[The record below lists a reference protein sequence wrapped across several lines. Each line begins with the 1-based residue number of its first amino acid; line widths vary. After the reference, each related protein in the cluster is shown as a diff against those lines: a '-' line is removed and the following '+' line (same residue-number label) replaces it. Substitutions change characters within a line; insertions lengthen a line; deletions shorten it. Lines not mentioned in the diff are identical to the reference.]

1 MITFELF
8 WIGMTDHDDLL
19 FSGYQE
25 KLEAS
30 VQLSIVTAKIITI
43 LIMRE
48 NRNKTIHFNGRRIG

>member
-8 WIGMTDHDDLL
+8 RIVMTDDDDLL
-19 FSGYQE
+19 FSGLQE
-25 KLEAS
+25 KLEAI

-48 NRNKTIHFNGRRIG
+48 NRN